1 MILQLE
7 KMNLRNQRLEDIKL
21 DLENKMLL
29 LTEDNRSLLETLT
42 QHKDNDMKSTKKR
55 HLKIS
60 KLKELQTIKDEKI
73 ENYQLKMNE
82 MNKTQENLL
91 KNS

>member
-1 MILQLE
+1 
-7 KMNLRNQRLEDIKL
+7 MNLRNQRLEDIKL

-42 QHKDNDMKSTKKR
+42 QHKDNDMKSTKKS

-73 ENYQLKMNE
+73 ENY
-82 MNKTQENLL
+82 
-91 KNS
+91 

>member
-1 MILQLE
+1 
-7 KMNLRNQRLEDIKL
+7 MNLRNQRLEDIKL

-73 ENYQLKMNE
+73 ENY
-82 MNKTQENLL
+82 
-91 KNS
+91 